1 MTHDDLE
8 FYRKFALNIL
18 EKCLEK
24 KPEQEEVIL
33 GIIVNKL
40 GDSSKKVQ
48 CHTIYLLLKLSQTHI
63 EMTEIVVHEVNLF
76 IARSSQVKKSTHVY
90 YSVAYLNRI
99 ASMVAPKDEKV
110 RVMLLRTYFS
120 LFKKIL
126 KIDHD
131 KETQAEESK

>member
-48 CHTIYLLLKLSQTHI
+48 CHTIYLLLKLSQAHI